1 MINVIVC
8 RGAAASA
15 GCPLN
20 DPNLSWGNDISD
32 PLLTT
37 DLAAQERG
45 RVEIDKT
52 YSNRNI
58 DNLVLYQLEYIQPG
72 KMYSLVEPLSSD
84 TGLVTSFDL
93 TISKT
98 GQNTFTAQT
107 SINME
112 FNT

>member
-8 RGAAASA
+8 RGASSA
-15 GCPLN
+15 GCPLD

-32 PLLTT
+32 PLLTS

-45 RVEIDKT
+45 RVEIDKN

-58 DNLVLYQLEYIQPG
+58 DNLILYQLDYIQPG
-72 KMYSLVEPLSSD
+72 KMYSLVEPLTSD
-84 TGLVTSFDL
+84 TGLVTSFAL
-93 TISKT
+93 NISKT